1 MSKKDDL
8 GNAIKGITSG
18 FIAPQIAEVKDSKK
32 DVSEDTPK
40 TQTKSKQRAKQE
52 KLSNIT
58 ASNDVSKVI
67 YKNGENLNDN
77 YTITFKIH
85 ADIEDYL
92 RNIEKIAFIESVKSG
107 KIDSTTRTE
116 FVNDLI
122 REQFYKLI
130 DASDDDTADD
140 INNKWLSYKNN
151 NNL

>member
-1 MSKKDDL
+1 MLNKI

-52 KLSNIT
+52 KLNNIT
-58 ASNDVSKVI
+58 ASNDASKVI